1 MAFFQQI
8 SVESMLYLLA
18 SCIALLIGPLFYR
31 YFSSGSGLQKGLDGF
46 IFVSLGGLVLI
57 HILPELLQHGGLL
70 AVVFVFLGIWGPTAS
85 ERLFHRYSEITHNLT
100 LSLGIGGL
108 LLHTITD
115 GGAMVLAQQ
124 DGNSILLALGVI
136 MHRLPVGLAIWWLL
150 KPQVGTRWASLVL
163 VAMMLLTGVG
173 YFAGEQL
180 ITQLSLENTVY
191 LQAFVTG
198 SILHVVLHQPH
209 GQHDTDKQGKY
220 EYQAGIG
227 SLLGIG
233 LLVMLLLMDSGGHE
247 HAHHDHSTEQLMT
260 WLLTLAPILLLSYGA
275 AALRFKFGLTPQDSS
290 LARRWFQRLAG
301 PEALVITALLLGP
314 WIALFQL
321 LVVFILSAYLSHAN
335 VTITDPHTKLPS
347 NALRFGFAHLVDRSA
362 PWILLSLVLVNLI
375 GHPSVPLSNPLL
387 QVIVLLLVFLPMRF
401 CNLGAAVLALALA
414 YSGWSP
420 IAIIMP
426 LIAAPVLNIAQ
437 LKLMTWPQR
446 AILLSIIALSL
457 VAALRLPLWFS
468 LFTLPEVVNLIALL
482 ILSGLFAASLLR
494 LGPRKF
500 LRRLM
505 LSKPVANSH
514 SHSHA
519 HGHSH
524 EHAHSHSAS
533 HASVQST
540 TEIPSAHD
548 HSDEHTHEKA
558 KADKHSHH

>member
-1 MAFFQQI
+1 
-8 SVESMLYLLA
+8 MLYLLA

-31 YFSSGSGLQKGLDGF
+31 YFSSSSGLQKGLDGF

-57 HILPELLQHGGLL
+57 HILPELLEHGGML
-70 AVVFVFLGIWGPTAS
+70 AIVFVLLGIWGPTAS
-85 ERLFHRYSEITHNLT
+85 ERLFHRYSEVTHNFT
-100 LSLGIGGL
+100 LFLGIGGL

-115 GGAMVLAQQ
+115 GTAMVLAQQ
-124 DGNSILLALGVI
+124 DDNSILLALGVI
-136 MHRLPVGLAIWWLL
+136 LHQLPVGFAVWWIL
-150 KPQVGTRWASLVL
+150 KPHLGTRWTLMIFA
-163 VAMMLLTGVG
+163 AQMLFTGIG

-180 ITQLSLENTVY
+180 LPYLNIDDTVY
-191 LQAFVTG
+191 LQAFITG
-198 SILHVVLHQPH
+198 TILHVVLHQPH
-209 GQHDTDKQGKY
+209 GQHESDTQGKY

-260 WLLTLAPILLLSYGA
+260 WLLKLAPVLLLSYGA
-275 AALRFKFGLTPQDSS
+275 AALRFKLGLTPQDSS

-314 WIALFQL
+314 WLALFQL

-347 NALRFGFAHLVDRSA
+347 SSLRFGFAHLVDRSA

-375 GHPSVPLSNPLL
+375 GHPSMPLSNPLL
-387 QVIVLLLVFLPMRF
+387 QVVVLLLVFLPMRF

-414 YSGWSP
+414 YSGWNP
-420 IAIIMP
+420 IAIMMP

-437 LKLMTWPQR
+437 LKLMTWTQR

-457 VAALRLPLWFS
+457 AAALRLPLWFS

-505 LSKPVANSH
+505 LSKPVA
-514 SHSHA
+514 
-519 HGHSH
+519 
-524 EHAHSHSAS
+524 HAHSHS
-533 HASVQST
+533 HENT
-540 TEIPSAHD
+540 
-548 HSDEHTHEKA
+548 HTHESSASHTDEQKPVVTPSADKHAHEHA
-558 KADKHSHH
+558 KTDKHSHH

>member
-1 MAFFQQI
+1 
-8 SVESMLYLLA
+8 MLYLLA

-31 YFSSGSGLQKGLDGF
+31 YFSSSSGLQKGLDGF

-57 HILPELLQHGGLL
+57 HILPELLEHGGML
-70 AVVFVFLGIWGPTAS
+70 AIVFVLLGIWGPTAS
-85 ERLFHRYSEITHNLT
+85 ERLFHRYSEVTHNFT
-100 LSLGIGGL
+100 LFLGIGGL

-115 GGAMVLAQQ
+115 GTAMVLAQQ
-124 DGNSILLALGVI
+124 DDNSILLALGVI
-136 MHRLPVGLAIWWLL
+136 LHQLPVGFAVWWIL
-150 KPQVGTRWASLVL
+150 KPHLGTRWTLMIFA
-163 VAMMLLTGVG
+163 AQMLFTGIG

-180 ITQLSLENTVY
+180 LPYLNIDDTVY
-191 LQAFVTG
+191 LQAFITG
-198 SILHVVLHQPH
+198 TILHVVLHQPH
-209 GQHDTDKQGKY
+209 GQHESDTQGKY

-233 LLVMLLLMDSGGHE
+233 LLVILLLMDSGGHE

-260 WLLTLAPILLLSYGA
+260 WLLKLAPVLLLSYGA
-275 AALRFKFGLTPQDSS
+275 AALRFKLGLTPQDGS

-314 WIALFQL
+314 WLALFQL

-347 NALRFGFAHLVDRSA
+347 NSLRFGFAHLVDRSA

-375 GHPSVPLSNPLL
+375 GHPSIPLSNPLL
-387 QVIVLLLVFLPMRF
+387 QVVVLLLVFLPMRF

-420 IAIIMP
+420 IAIMMP

-437 LKLMTWPQR
+437 LKLMTWTQR

-457 VAALRLPLWFS
+457 AAALRLPLWFS

-505 LSKPVANSH
+505 LSKPAV
-514 SHSHA
+514 HA
-519 HGHSH
+519 HS
-524 EHAHSHSAS
+524 HAHSHS
-533 HASVQST
+533 HENT
-540 TEIPSAHD
+540 
-548 HSDEHTHEKA
+548 HTHESSASHTDEQKPVVTPSADKHAHEHA
-558 KADKHSHH
+558 KTDKHSHH

>member
-1 MAFFQQI
+1 
-8 SVESMLYLLA
+8 MLYLLA

-31 YFSSGSGLQKGLDGF
+31 YFSSSSGLQKGLDGF

-57 HILPELLQHGGLL
+57 HILPELLEHGGML
-70 AVVFVFLGIWGPTAS
+70 AIVFVLLGIWGPTAS
-85 ERLFHRYSEITHNLT
+85 ERLFHRYSEVTHNFT
-100 LSLGIGGL
+100 LFLGIGGL

-115 GGAMVLAQQ
+115 GTAMVLAQQ
-124 DGNSILLALGVI
+124 DDNSILLALGVI
-136 MHRLPVGLAIWWLL
+136 LHQLPVGFAVWWIL
-150 KPQVGTRWASLVL
+150 KPHLGTRWTLMIFA
-163 VAMMLLTGVG
+163 AQMLFTGIG

-180 ITQLSLENTVY
+180 LPYLNIDDTVY
-191 LQAFVTG
+191 LQAFITG
-198 SILHVVLHQPH
+198 TILHVVLHQPH
-209 GQHDTDKQGKY
+209 GQHESDTQGKY

-260 WLLTLAPILLLSYGA
+260 WLLKLAPVLLLSYGA
-275 AALRFKFGLTPQDSS
+275 AALRFKLGLTPQDSS

-314 WIALFQL
+314 WLALFQL

-347 NALRFGFAHLVDRSA
+347 SSLRFGFAHLVDRSA

-375 GHPSVPLSNPLL
+375 GHPSMPLSNPLL
-387 QVIVLLLVFLPMRF
+387 QVVVLLLVFLPMRF

-414 YSGWSP
+414 YSGWNP
-420 IAIIMP
+420 IAIMMP

-437 LKLMTWPQR
+437 LKLMTWTQR

-457 VAALRLPLWFS
+457 AAALRLPLWFS

-505 LSKPVANSH
+505 LSKPVA
-514 SHSHA
+514 HA
-519 HGHSH
+519 HS
-524 EHAHSHSAS
+524 HAHSHS
-533 HASVQST
+533 HENT
-540 TEIPSAHD
+540 
-548 HSDEHTHEKA
+548 HTHESSASHTDEQKPVA
-558 KADKHSHH
+558 TPSADKHVHEHAKMDKHPHH

>member
-1 MAFFQQI
+1 
-8 SVESMLYLLA
+8 MLYLLA

-31 YFSSGSGLQKGLDGF
+31 YFSSSSGLQKGLDGF

-57 HILPELLQHGGLL
+57 HILPELLEHGGML
-70 AVVFVFLGIWGPTAS
+70 AIVFVLLGIWGPTAS
-85 ERLFHRYSEITHNLT
+85 ERLFHRYSEVTHNFT
-100 LSLGIGGL
+100 LFLGIGGL

-115 GGAMVLAQQ
+115 GTAMVLAQQ
-124 DGNSILLALGVI
+124 DDNSILLALGVI
-136 MHRLPVGLAIWWLL
+136 LHQLPVGFAVWWIL
-150 KPQVGTRWASLVL
+150 KPHLGTRWTLMIFA
-163 VAMMLLTGVG
+163 AQMLFTGIG

-180 ITQLSLENTVY
+180 LPYLNIDDTVY
-191 LQAFVTG
+191 LQAFITG
-198 SILHVVLHQPH
+198 TILHVVLHQPH
-209 GQHDTDKQGKY
+209 GQHESDTQGKY

-260 WLLTLAPILLLSYGA
+260 WLLKLAPVLLLSYGA
-275 AALRFKFGLTPQDSS
+275 AALRFKLGLTPQDSS

-314 WIALFQL
+314 WLALFQL

-347 NALRFGFAHLVDRSA
+347 SSLRFGFAHLVDRSA

-375 GHPSVPLSNPLL
+375 GHPSMPLSNPLL
-387 QVIVLLLVFLPMRF
+387 QVVVLLLVFLPMRF

-414 YSGWSP
+414 YSGWNP
-420 IAIIMP
+420 IAIMMP

-437 LKLMTWPQR
+437 LKLMTWTQR
-446 AILLSIIALSL
+446 TILLSIIALSL
-457 VAALRLPLWFS
+457 AAALRLPLWFS

-505 LSKPVANSH
+505 LSKPVV
-514 SHSHA
+514 HA
-519 HGHSH
+519 HS
-524 EHAHSHSAS
+524 HAHSHS
-533 HASVQST
+533 HENT
-540 TEIPSAHD
+540 
-548 HSDEHTHEKA
+548 HTHESSASHTDEQKPVVTPSADKHAHEHA
-558 KADKHSHH
+558 KTDKHSHH

>member
-1 MAFFQQI
+1 
-8 SVESMLYLLA
+8 MLYLLA

-31 YFSSGSGLQKGLDGF
+31 YFSSSSGLQKGLDGF

-57 HILPELLQHGGLL
+57 HILPELLEHGGML
-70 AVVFVFLGIWGPTAS
+70 AIVFVLLGIWGPTAS
-85 ERLFHRYSEITHNLT
+85 ERLFHRYSEVTHNFT
-100 LSLGIGGL
+100 LFLGIGGL

-115 GGAMVLAQQ
+115 GTAMVLAQQ
-124 DGNSILLALGVI
+124 DDNSILLALGVI
-136 MHRLPVGLAIWWLL
+136 LHQLPVGFAVWWIL
-150 KPQVGTRWASLVL
+150 KPHLGTRWTLMIFA
-163 VAMMLLTGVG
+163 AQMLFTGIG

-180 ITQLSLENTVY
+180 LPYLNIDDTVY
-191 LQAFVTG
+191 LQAFITG
-198 SILHVVLHQPH
+198 TILHVVLHQPH
-209 GQHDTDKQGKY
+209 GQHESDTQGKY

-260 WLLTLAPILLLSYGA
+260 WLLKLAPVLLLSYGA
-275 AALRFKFGLTPQDSS
+275 AALRFKLGLTPQDSS

-314 WIALFQL
+314 WLALFQL

-347 NALRFGFAHLVDRSA
+347 SSLRFGFAHLVDRSA

-375 GHPSVPLSNPLL
+375 GHPSMPLSNPLL
-387 QVIVLLLVFLPMRF
+387 QVVVLLLVFLPMRF

-420 IAIIMP
+420 IAIMMP

-437 LKLMTWPQR
+437 LKLMTWTQR

-457 VAALRLPLWFS
+457 AAALRLPLWFS

-505 LSKPVANSH
+505 LSKPAV
-514 SHSHA
+514 HA
-519 HGHSH
+519 HS
-524 EHAHSHSAS
+524 HAHSHS
-533 HASVQST
+533 HENT
-540 TEIPSAHD
+540 
-548 HSDEHTHEKA
+548 HTHESSASHTDEQKPVVTPSADKHAHEHA
-558 KADKHSHH
+558 KTDKHSHH

>member
-1 MAFFQQI
+1 
-8 SVESMLYLLA
+8 MLYLLA

-31 YFSSGSGLQKGLDGF
+31 YFSSSSGLQKGLDGF

-57 HILPELLQHGGLL
+57 HILPELLEHGGML
-70 AVVFVFLGIWGPTAS
+70 AIVFVLLGIWGPTAS
-85 ERLFHRYSEITHNLT
+85 ERLFHRYSEVTHNFT
-100 LSLGIGGL
+100 LFLGIGGL

-115 GGAMVLAQQ
+115 GTAMVLAQQ
-124 DGNSILLALGVI
+124 DDNSILLALGVI
-136 MHRLPVGLAIWWLL
+136 LHQLPVGFAVWWIL
-150 KPQVGTRWASLVL
+150 KPHLGTRWTLMIFA
-163 VAMMLLTGVG
+163 AQMLFTGIG

-180 ITQLSLENTVY
+180 LPYLNIDDTVY
-191 LQAFVTG
+191 LQAFITG
-198 SILHVVLHQPH
+198 TILHVVLHQPH
-209 GQHDTDKQGKY
+209 GQHESDTQGKY

-233 LLVMLLLMDSGGHE
+233 LLVILLLMDSGGHE

-260 WLLTLAPILLLSYGA
+260 WLLKLAPVLLLSYGA
-275 AALRFKFGLTPQDSS
+275 AALRFKLGLTPQDGS

-314 WIALFQL
+314 WLALFQL

-347 NALRFGFAHLVDRSA
+347 SSLRFGFAHLVDRSA

-375 GHPSVPLSNPLL
+375 GHPSMPLSNPLL
-387 QVIVLLLVFLPMRF
+387 QVVVLLLVFLPMRF

-414 YSGWSP
+414 YSGWNP
-420 IAIIMP
+420 IAIMMP

-437 LKLMTWPQR
+437 LKLMTWTQR

-457 VAALRLPLWFS
+457 AAALRLPLWFS

-505 LSKPVANSH
+505 LSKPAVHA
-514 SHSHA
+514 HSHA
-519 HGHSH
+519 HRHSH
-524 EHAHSHSAS
+524 ENTHTHESSAS
-533 HASVQST
+533 HTDEQKPVVT
-540 TEIPSAHD
+540 PSANKHA
-548 HSDEHTHEKA
+548 HEHA
-558 KADKHSHH
+558 KTDKHSHH

>member
-1 MAFFQQI
+1 
-8 SVESMLYLLA
+8 MLYLLA

-524 EHAHSHSAS
+524 EHAHSHEPSAS

-548 HSDEHTHEKA
+548 HSDEHTHKKA

>member
-468 LFTLPEVVNLIALL
+468 LFTLPEVVNLIAQL

-505 LSKPVANSH
+505 LSKPVVNSH

>member
-1 MAFFQQI
+1 
-8 SVESMLYLLA
+8 MLYLLA

-31 YFSSGSGLQKGLDGF
+31 YFSSSSGLQKGLDGF

-57 HILPELLQHGGLL
+57 HILPELLEHGGML
-70 AVVFVFLGIWGPTAS
+70 AIVFVLLGIWGPTAS
-85 ERLFHRYSEITHNLT
+85 ERLFHRYSEVTHNFT
-100 LSLGIGGL
+100 LFLGIGGL

-115 GGAMVLAQQ
+115 GTAMVLAQQ
-124 DGNSILLALGVI
+124 DDNSILLALGVI
-136 MHRLPVGLAIWWLL
+136 LHQLPVGFAVWWIL
-150 KPQVGTRWASLVL
+150 KPHLGTRWTLMIFA
-163 VAMMLLTGVG
+163 AQMLFTGIG

-180 ITQLSLENTVY
+180 LPYLNIDDTVY
-191 LQAFVTG
+191 LQAFITG
-198 SILHVVLHQPH
+198 TILHVVLHQPH
-209 GQHDTDKQGKY
+209 GQHESDTQGKY

-233 LLVMLLLMDSGGHE
+233 LLVMLLLMDSGGHGHE

-260 WLLTLAPILLLSYGA
+260 WLLKLAPVLLLSYGA
-275 AALRFKFGLTPQDSS
+275 AALRFKLGLTPQDSS

-314 WIALFQL
+314 WLALFQL

-347 NALRFGFAHLVDRSA
+347 NSLRFGFAHLVDRSA

-375 GHPSVPLSNPLL
+375 GHPSMPLSNPLL
-387 QVIVLLLVFLPMRF
+387 QVVVLLLVFLPMRF

-420 IAIIMP
+420 IAIMMP

-437 LKLMTWPQR
+437 LKLMTWTQR

-457 VAALRLPLWFS
+457 AAALRLPLWFS

-482 ILSGLFAASLLR
+482 ILSGVFAASLLR

-505 LSKPVANSH
+505 LSKPA
-514 SHSHA
+514 A
-519 HGHSH
+519 
-524 EHAHSHSAS
+524 HAHSHS
-533 HASVQST
+533 HENT
-540 TEIPSAHD
+540 
-548 HSDEHTHEKA
+548 HTHESSASHTDEQKPVVTPSADKHAHEHA
-558 KADKHSHH
+558 KTDKHSHH

>member
-1 MAFFQQI
+1 
-8 SVESMLYLLA
+8 MLYLLA

-31 YFSSGSGLQKGLDGF
+31 YFSSSSGLQKGLDGF

-57 HILPELLQHGGLL
+57 HILPELLEHGGML
-70 AVVFVFLGIWGPTAS
+70 AIVFVLLGIWGPTAS
-85 ERLFHRYSEITHNLT
+85 ERLFHRYSEVTHNFT
-100 LSLGIGGL
+100 LFLGIGGL

-115 GGAMVLAQQ
+115 GTAMVLAQQ
-124 DGNSILLALGVI
+124 DDNSILLALGVI
-136 MHRLPVGLAIWWLL
+136 LHQLPVGFAVWWIL
-150 KPQVGTRWASLVL
+150 KPHLGTRWTLMIFA
-163 VAMMLLTGVG
+163 AQMLFTGIG

-180 ITQLSLENTVY
+180 LPYLNIDDTVY
-191 LQAFVTG
+191 LQAFITG
-198 SILHVVLHQPH
+198 TILHVVLHQPH
-209 GQHDTDKQGKY
+209 GQHESDTQGKY

-233 LLVMLLLMDSGGHE
+233 LLVMLLLKDSGGHE
-247 HAHHDHSTEQLMT
+247 HAHHDHSTEQLIT
-260 WLLTLAPILLLSYGA
+260 WLLKLAPVLLLSYGA
-275 AALRFKFGLTPQDSS
+275 AALRFKLGLTPQDSS

-314 WIALFQL
+314 WLALFQL

-347 NALRFGFAHLVDRSA
+347 NSLRFGFAHLVDRSA

-375 GHPSVPLSNPLL
+375 GHPSIPLSNPLL
-387 QVIVLLLVFLPMRF
+387 QVVVLLLVFLPMRF

-414 YSGWSP
+414 YSGWNP
-420 IAIIMP
+420 IAIMMP

-437 LKLMTWPQR
+437 LKLMTWTQR

-457 VAALRLPLWFS
+457 AAALRLPLWFS

-505 LSKPVANSH
+505 LSKPAVH
-514 SHSHA
+514 THSHA
-519 HGHSH
+519 HRHSH
-524 EHAHSHSAS
+524 ENTHTHESSAS
-533 HASVQST
+533 HTDEQKPVVT
-540 TEIPSAHD
+540 PSANKHA
-548 HSDEHTHEKA
+548 HEHA
-558 KADKHSHH
+558 KTDKHSHH

>member
-1 MAFFQQI
+1 
-8 SVESMLYLLA
+8 MLYLLA

-31 YFSSGSGLQKGLDGF
+31 YFSSSSGLQKGLDGF

-57 HILPELLQHGGLL
+57 HILPELLEHGGML
-70 AVVFVFLGIWGPTAS
+70 AIVFVLLGIWGPTAS
-85 ERLFHRYSEITHNLT
+85 ERLFHRYSEVTHNFT
-100 LSLGIGGL
+100 LFLGIGGL

-115 GGAMVLAQQ
+115 GTAMVLAQQ
-124 DGNSILLALGVI
+124 DDNSILLALGVI
-136 MHRLPVGLAIWWLL
+136 LHQLPVGFAVWWIL
-150 KPQVGTRWASLVL
+150 KPHLGTRWTLMIFA
-163 VAMMLLTGVG
+163 AQMLFTGIG

-180 ITQLSLENTVY
+180 LPYLNIDDTVY
-191 LQAFVTG
+191 LQAFITG
-198 SILHVVLHQPH
+198 TILHVVLHQPH
-209 GQHDTDKQGKY
+209 GQHESDTQGKY

-227 SLLGIG
+227 SLLGIS
-233 LLVMLLLMDSGGHE
+233 LLVILLLMDSGGHE

-260 WLLTLAPILLLSYGA
+260 WLLKLAPVLLLSYGA
-275 AALRFKFGLTPQDSS
+275 AALRFKLGLTPQDGS

-314 WIALFQL
+314 WLALFQL

-347 NALRFGFAHLVDRSA
+347 SSLRFGFAHLVDRSA

-375 GHPSVPLSNPLL
+375 GHPSMPLSNPLL
-387 QVIVLLLVFLPMRF
+387 QVVVLLLVFLPMRF

-414 YSGWSP
+414 YSGWNP
-420 IAIIMP
+420 IAIMMP

-437 LKLMTWPQR
+437 LKLMTWTQR

-457 VAALRLPLWFS
+457 AAALRLPLWFS

-505 LSKPVANSH
+505 LSKPAVHA
-514 SHSHA
+514 HSHA
-519 HGHSH
+519 HSHENTHTHESSASHTDKQKPVVTPSADKHAH
-524 EHAHSHSAS
+524 EHAK
-533 HASVQST
+533 T
-540 TEIPSAHD
+540 
-548 HSDEHTHEKA
+548 
-558 KADKHSHH
+558 DKHSHH

>member
-505 LSKPVANSH
+505 LSKPVVNSH

>member
-1 MAFFQQI
+1 
-8 SVESMLYLLA
+8 MLYLLA

-31 YFSSGSGLQKGLDGF
+31 YFSSSSGLQKGLDGF

-57 HILPELLQHGGLL
+57 HILPELLEHGGML
-70 AVVFVFLGIWGPTAS
+70 AIVFVLLGIWGPTAS
-85 ERLFHRYSEITHNLT
+85 ERLFHRYSEVTHNFT
-100 LSLGIGGL
+100 LFLGIGGL

-115 GGAMVLAQQ
+115 GTAMVLAQQ
-124 DGNSILLALGVI
+124 DDNSILLALGVI
-136 MHRLPVGLAIWWLL
+136 LHQLPVGFAVWWIL
-150 KPQVGTRWASLVL
+150 KPHLGTRWTLMIFA
-163 VAMMLLTGVG
+163 AQMLFTGIG

-180 ITQLSLENTVY
+180 LPYLNIDDTVY
-191 LQAFVTG
+191 LQAFITG
-198 SILHVVLHQPH
+198 TILHVVLHQPH
-209 GQHDTDKQGKY
+209 GQHESDTQGKY

-233 LLVMLLLMDSGGHE
+233 LLVILLLMDSGGHE
-247 HAHHDHSTEQLMT
+247 HAHHDHSTEQLMN
-260 WLLTLAPILLLSYGA
+260 WLLKLAPVLLLSYVA
-275 AALRFKFGLTPQDSS
+275 AALRFKLGLTPQDGS

-314 WIALFQL
+314 WLALFQL

-347 NALRFGFAHLVDRSA
+347 NSLRFGFAHLVDRSA

-375 GHPSVPLSNPLL
+375 GHPSMPLSNPLL
-387 QVIVLLLVFLPMRF
+387 QVVVLLLVFLPMRF

-420 IAIIMP
+420 IAIMMP

-437 LKLMTWPQR
+437 LKLMTWTQR

-457 VAALRLPLWFS
+457 AAALRLPLWFS

-505 LSKPVANSH
+505 LSKPVAH
-514 SHSHA
+514 AHSHA
-519 HGHSH
+519 HNHSH
-524 EHAHSHSAS
+524 ENTHTHESSAS
-533 HASVQST
+533 HTDEQKPVVT
-540 TEIPSAHD
+540 PSSADKHAH
-548 HSDEHTHEKA
+548 EHA
-558 KADKHSHH
+558 KTDKHSHH

>member
-1 MAFFQQI
+1 
-8 SVESMLYLLA
+8 MLYLLA

-70 AVVFVFLGIWGPTAS
+70 AIVFVVLGLWGPTAS
-85 ERLFHRYSEITHNLT
+85 ERLFHRYSVITHNLT

-124 DGNSILLALGVI
+124 EGNSSLLALGVI
-136 MHRLPVGLAIWWLL
+136 LHRLPVGLAIWWLL
-150 KPQVGTRWASLVL
+150 KPQVGSRWASLVL
-163 VAMMLLTGVG
+163 SAMMLLTGVG

-180 ITQLSLENTVY
+180 LSQLSLDNTVY

-209 GQHDTDKQGKY
+209 GQHDTDNQGQY

-233 LLVMLLLMDSGGHE
+233 LLMALLLMDSGGDK

-260 WLLTLAPILLLSYGA
+260 WLMTIAPVLLLSYTVA
-275 AALRFKFGLTPQDSS
+275 TLRFQLGLTPQDSS
-290 LARRWFQRLAG
+290 LFRRWFQRLVG

-314 WIALFQL
+314 WLALFQL
-321 LVVFILSAYLSHAN
+321 LVVFILGAYLSHTQ
-335 VTITDPHTKLPS
+335 VQLTDPHTKLPRH
-347 NALRFGFAHLVDRSA
+347 ALRFGFADLVDRSA

-375 GHPSVPLSNPLL
+375 GHPSVPLSNPIL

-420 IAIIMP
+420 VAIMLP

-437 LKLMTWPQR
+437 LSLMTWAQR
-446 AILLSIIALSL
+446 GILLAVITVAL
-457 VAALRLPLWFS
+457 VAALPLPMWFS
-468 LFTLPEVVNLIALL
+468 LITLPETINLVTLL
-482 ILSGLFAASLLR
+482 MLSGLFAASLLR

-505 LSKPVANSH
+505 LVKPTPH
-514 SHSHA
+514 RHEHSHA
-519 HGHSH
+519 H
-524 EHAHSHSAS
+524 EHRPSRQGVA
-533 HASVQST
+533 QKQT
-540 TEIPSAHD
+540 T
-548 HSDEHTHEKA
+548 
-558 KADKHSHH
+558 ADKHIHH

>member
-1 MAFFQQI
+1 
-8 SVESMLYLLA
+8 MLYLLA

-57 HILPELLQHGGLL
+57 HILPELLEHGGLL
-70 AVVFVFLGIWGPTAS
+70 AIVFVVLGLWGPTAS

-124 DGNSILLALGVI
+124 DGNSSLLALGVI
-136 MHRLPVGLAIWWLL
+136 LHRLPVGLAIWWLL
-150 KPQVGTRWASLVL
+150 KPQVGTRWASVVL
-163 VAMMLLTGVG
+163 TAMMLLTGVG

-180 ITQLSLENTVY
+180 LSQLSLDNTVY

-209 GQHDTDKQGKY
+209 GQQDTDKQGQY

-233 LLVMLLLMDSGGHE
+233 LLMALLLMDSGGHE

-260 WLLTLAPILLLSYGA
+260 WLMTIAPVLLLSYA
-275 AALRFKFGLTPQDSS
+275 VATLRFKLGLTPQDSS
-290 LARRWFQRLAG
+290 LFRRWFQRLAG
-301 PEALVITALLLGP
+301 PEALVITVLLLGP
-314 WIALFQL
+314 WLALFQL
-321 LVVFILSAYLSHAN
+321 LVVFILSAYLSHTQ
-335 VTITDPHTKLPS
+335 VEITDPHTKLPS
-347 NALRFGFAHLVDRSA
+347 HALRFGFAHLVDRSA

-375 GHPSVPLSNPLL
+375 GHPSVPLNNPMF

-420 IAIIMP
+420 LAIMLP

-437 LKLMTWPQR
+437 LKLMTWAQR
-446 AILLSIIALSL
+446 GILLAIISVAL
-457 VAALRLPLWFS
+457 VAALRLPMWFS
-468 LFTLPEVVNLIALL
+468 LITLPETLNLVALL
-482 ILSGLFAASLLR
+482 MLSGLFAASLLR

-505 LSKPVANSH
+505 LVKPTP
-514 SHSHA
+514 

-524 EHAHSHSAS
+524 GHSHGHHTHEQAHEHAHHGASAQKPHS
-533 HASVQST
+533 
-540 TEIPSAHD
+540 P
-548 HSDEHTHEKA
+548 
-558 KADKHSHH
+558 ADKHSHH

>member
-1 MAFFQQI
+1 
-8 SVESMLYLLA
+8 MLYLLA

-247 HAHHDHSTEQLMT
+247 HAHYDHSTEQLMT

-301 PEALVITALLLGP
+301 PEAIVITALLLGP

-524 EHAHSHSAS
+524 EHAHSHSHSHSHSAS

-548 HSDEHTHEKA
+548 HSDEHIHEKA